1 MAGVKQP
8 DDKSH
13 FILPDLGEGVHEAEL
28 IKWRVQ
34 VGDTVKEHQTM
45 AEMETD
51 KALVEVPSPWNGVIG
66 ELCGNAGDIILVG
79 SVLVRYASKGA
90 AVTSA
95 PKTVSAP
102 AKQHSAPVA
111 AVKAEPKPEANED
124 AGTVVGN
131 VSGSLGVPSR
141 FARQPEHERVSS
153 GANKSLATPA
163 VRRIAREL
171 GVNIQQVRGT
181 GRGGRVTA
189 SDLQAVSQG
198 AADVTRET
206 TASRVVIAQPITHP
220 VNNNTVTTTSAAISA
235 VYPTVY
241 QRMHSVSRHSPK
253 DCAGA

>member
-111 AVKAEPKPEANED
+111 AVKAEPKPEANEEPQLQQ
-124 AGTVVGN
+124 
-131 VSGSLGVPSR
+131 SGSAMRPRVLPSPSELSKQQRELHELTHLPYRRWCSVCVQAKGKHSPHPAVQNRKALIKINFAFMSTKEQPGSAATIFTGINVRTQMAMAVLVPSKTVNR
-141 FARQPEHERVSS
+141 F
-153 GANKSLATPA
+153 G
-163 VRRIAREL
+163 
-171 GVNIQQVRGT
+171 
-181 GRGGRVTA
+181 
-189 SDLQAVSQG
+189 
-198 AADVTRET
+198 
-206 TASRVVIAQPITHP
+206 
-220 VNNNTVTTTSAAISA
+220 
-235 VYPTVY
+235 
-241 QRMHSVSRHSPK
+241 
-253 DCAGA
+253 